1 MSHGQ
6 GHINEEEFLL
16 LYNLQFPK
24 KLYLPYWKNE
34 RFNNVENNECI
45 SEFRF
50 KREGYFVL
58 KDVLQVPDQLICYN
72 GTSVSSIEETCIF
85 LKRYAYS

>member
-1 MSHGQ
+1 M
-6 GHINEEEFLL
+6 
-16 LYNLQFPK
+16 
-24 KLYLPYWKNE
+24 
-34 RFNNVENNECI
+34 ENNECI

-85 LKRYAYS
+85 LKRYAYSWISQDMIGRFGKPVP